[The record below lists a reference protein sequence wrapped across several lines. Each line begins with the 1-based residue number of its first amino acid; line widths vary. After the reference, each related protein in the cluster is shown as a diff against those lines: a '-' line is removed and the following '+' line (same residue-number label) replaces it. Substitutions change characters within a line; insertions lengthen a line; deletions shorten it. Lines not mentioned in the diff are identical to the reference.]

1 MQGYEELKGT
11 VLSVTYRNEQNGYA
25 VVLIKCEGE
34 TVTVTGILSG
44 VSSGDELVLQGG
56 WKTHKVYGMQFEA
69 KSVQILP
76 PHSIEGILRYLS
88 SGVIKGVGR
97 ATAQL
102 IVERF
107 GENTLQVIEK
117 EPSRLAQ
124 IKGISESKAEK
135 ISEAFRSQYGLREVM
150 NFFSVYG
157 ILPIDAARIFKVYG
171 VDAPEIIRSN
181 PYLLCREPIDIRF
194 DIAEMIAKK
203 EGIESNNVYRVMS
216 AVQYVLR
223 HNLTNGHTCIPRDK
237 LITVT
242 NGVLEVNN
250 DDIDIAIDN
259 LVASDELTAF
269 YISGREF
276 VALTE
281 YYRAER
287 YIATRLLML
296 MNFPFSDIG
305 SVSKEIERL
314 EKRLEINYES
324 LQKEAIEYSLKKGL
338 LVLTGGPGTGKTTTL
353 KGIIDIMEQKGLKV
367 ALAAPTGRAAKR
379 MQELTGR
386 DAKTIHRLLEVQW
399 DERDR
404 QYFAK
409 NEDNL
414 LKADAVIIDEISM
427 VDARLFEALL
437 RAMNFGCRLIL
448 VGDIC
453 QLPSVGAGN
462 IIGDIIDSCRI
473 PVVTLQSIFRQ
484 SQTSAIIT
492 NAHKIVKGIM
502 PDLSVRDKDFFFIE
516 QPNPTAAATLVTDL
530 CVNRLPKAYGYDSFE
545 DIQVLCPSKKLG
557 TGTFTVNN
565 KLQKELNPP
574 YETKPQLNYEGYTL
588 RLGDKVMQVKNN
600 YEIPFVRPD
609 GSEGSGVFNGDIG
622 IIRRF
627 DSKSGELFVEFDDR
641 TAKYAFDQTGDLE
654 LAYAV
659 TVHKS
664 QGNEYP
670 CVIIPLTA
678 VPTPLCFRNLIYT
691 AVTRAKKHL
700 IIVGSASVLEKM
712 VENDR
717 KTLRYTALCGL
728 LREGQINP

>member
-150 NFFSVYG
+150 NFFSAYG

-242 NGVLEVNN
+242 NGILEVNN

-269 YISGREF
+269 DISGREF

-386 DAKTIHRLLEVQW
+386 EAKTIHRLLEVQW

-502 PDLSVRDKDFFFIE
+502 PDLSVRDKDFFFI
-516 QPNPTAAATLVTDL
+516 
-530 CVNRLPKAYGYDSFE
+530 
-545 DIQVLCPSKKLG
+545 
-557 TGTFTVNN
+557 
-565 KLQKELNPP
+565 
-574 YETKPQLNYEGYTL
+574 
-588 RLGDKVMQVKNN
+588 
-600 YEIPFVRPD
+600 
-609 GSEGSGVFNGDIG
+609 
-622 IIRRF
+622 
-627 DSKSGELFVEFDDR
+627 
-641 TAKYAFDQTGDLE
+641 
-654 LAYAV
+654 
-659 TVHKS
+659 
-664 QGNEYP
+664 
-670 CVIIPLTA
+670 
-678 VPTPLCFRNLIYT
+678 
-691 AVTRAKKHL
+691 
-700 IIVGSASVLEKM
+700 
-712 VENDR
+712 
-717 KTLRYTALCGL
+717 
-728 LREGQINP
+728 